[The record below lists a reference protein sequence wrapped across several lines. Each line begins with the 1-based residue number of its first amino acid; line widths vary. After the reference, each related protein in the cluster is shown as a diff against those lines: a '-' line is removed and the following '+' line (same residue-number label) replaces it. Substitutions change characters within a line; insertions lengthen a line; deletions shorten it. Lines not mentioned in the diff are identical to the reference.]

1 MVTSHMSELR
11 VNAVRR
17 RFWIAWLASC
27 AVLLLF
33 GAAVL
38 AAFFYLHKG
47 PLAASGGWYF
57 FKRTEIPVPQYFQ
70 GDPRWAND
78 LLGPTEG
85 TLGAEGCAVASAA
98 MVLKSYGIDAEPGAL
113 NQFLTTHGGYTPEG
127 WLYWEKAAEIAP
139 TKARHVYEDAAS
151 YYLIDSN
158 LRRGNPVIVRLRYPN
173 GITHFMVICGKDG
186 FDYLVRDPGQ
196 GGTKGVYP
204 LKEFGSPIE
213 ALRFYE
219 KLP

>member
-1 MVTSHMSELR
+1 MLTSDMSEQS

-27 AVLLLF
+27 ALLLLL
-33 GAAVL
+33 GALVL
-38 AAFFYLHKG
+38 AVFFYLHKG
-47 PLAASGGWYF
+47 PLSASGGMYF
-57 FKRTEIPVPQYFQ
+57 FQRKEIPVPQFFQ

-78 LLGPTEG
+78 PLGPTDG
-85 TLGAEGCAVASAA
+85 TLGAEGCAVAATA
-98 MVLKSYGIDAEPGAL
+98 MVLKSYGIDTEPGAL
-113 NQFLTTHGGYTPEG
+113 NKFLSTNAGYTPEG
-127 WLYWEKAAEIAP
+127 WLYWEKAAEFAP
-139 TKARHVYEDAAS
+139 TKVRHVYEDAAS

-196 GGTKGVYP
+196 AGTKGVYP
-204 LKEFGSPIE
+204 LKEFGSRIE

>member
-113 NQFLTTHGGYTPEG
+113 NQFLTTHGGY
-127 WLYWEKAAEIAP
+127 
-139 TKARHVYEDAAS
+139 
-151 YYLIDSN
+151 
-158 LRRGNPVIVRLRYPN
+158 
-173 GITHFMVICGKDG
+173 
-186 FDYLVRDPGQ
+186 
-196 GGTKGVYP
+196 
-204 LKEFGSPIE
+204 
-213 ALRFYE
+213 
-219 KLP
+219 

>member
-1 MVTSHMSELR
+1 MSVES

-27 AVLLLF
+27 AVLLLL
-33 GAAVL
+33 GALVL
-38 AAFFYLHKG
+38 AGFFYLHKG
-47 PLAASGGWYF
+47 PLAARGGWYF
-57 FKRTEIPVPQYFQ
+57 FQRTEIPVPQYFQ

-85 TLGAEGCAVASAA
+85 TLGEEGCAVASAA
-98 MVLKSYGIDAEPGAL
+98 MVLQSYGINTDPGAL
-113 NQFLTTHGGYTPEG
+113 NKFLTAHAGYTPEG

-139 TKARHVYEDAAS
+139 TQVRHVYEDAAS
-151 YYLIDSN
+151 YFLIDAN

-173 GITHFMVICGKDG
+173 GVTHFMVLCGKEG
-186 FDYLVRDPGQ
+186 FDYLVRDPGAN
-196 GGTKGVYP
+196 GAKGVYP
-204 LKEFGSPIE
+204 LKEFGSGIE
-213 ALRFYE
+213 ALRYYE